1 VTLQIEHIAVIG
13 VGYMGGGTHKCSPW
27 PTSSG
32 RACWSRARP
41 TGADESSRGRS
52 VDGADLVEAQVQMS
66 AGILI
71 SRVDTAGGRCL
82 IAFLME
88 RRCRLHD
95 RWHLRHHGGL
105 QIS

>member
-1 VTLQIEHIAVIG
+1 MADFAEGLVG
-13 VGYMGGGTHKCSPW
+13 VGL
-27 PTSSG
+27 G
-32 RACWSRARP
+32 RLVQTNLRA
-41 TGADESSRGRS
+41 AEA

-95 RWHLRHHGGL
+95 RWHLRHHGAL